1 MIASRYMGRAAIRI
15 PAVTDFLIIGAG
27 IAGLRAA
34 ITLAAAGRVLV
45 VTKESLGESNTQ
57 YAQGGI
63 AVAISGTEDVE
74 LHLEDTLAAGD
85 GLVDPIAARVL
96 VEEGPARVEEL
107 LSWDTHFDRY
117 TTGDH
122 AGELMLTREG
132 AHSRNRI
139 LHANGDATGREIGR
153 ALLAHAFATPGI
165 TLLPWTLLT
174 DLLTADGRV
183 CGARLLDENGEIR
196 RVQARS
202 VLLAS
207 GGAGQVYSDTTNP
220 AVATGD
226 GIAAALA
233 AGGELADMEFYQFH
247 PTALSLPGVSR
258 FLLSEALRGE
268 GAWLV
273 NAAGERFMHRYHPL
287 LELAPR
293 DVVARAITR
302 EGIGTQ
308 SGEVLPVFLDMRH
321 VTGIDLDARFPG
333 ISSFLHQHGLD
344 LARDLIPVRP
354 AAHYLMGGVRTDV
367 DGRTSLPSLYAAGE
381 VACTGVHGANR
392 LASNSLLEGLVF
404 GARAAE
410 SMRRESDVPI
420 TVAAVEA
427 PMPLSDA
434 SLPPVEEAIQWLQ
447 EQMWEHAGLLRDA
460 ELLRSIDLT
469 AAASYADAVPSAQWT
484 RREYEARS
492 LARVARAIVV
502 CALARE
508 ESRGAHYRN
517 DYPKRNDARFGTHSH
532 LAGDLVIF
540 GPLLPAGSQSDAL
553 PESPALR

>member
-1 MIASRYMGRAAIRI
+1 MERAVLSI

-34 ITLAAAGRVLV
+34 ITLAEAGRVLV
-45 VTKESLGESNTQ
+45 VTKEALGESNTQ

-63 AVAISGTEDVE
+63 AVAISGAEDVE
-74 LHLEDTLAAGD
+74 QHLEDTLAAGD

-107 LSWDTHFDRY
+107 LQWDTHFDRY
-117 TTGDH
+117 ASGEH

-153 ALLAHAFATPGI
+153 ALLAHAYATPGI

-174 DLLTADGRV
+174 DLLTAGGRV

-196 RVQARS
+196 TVQARS

-233 AGGELADMEFYQFH
+233 AGAELADMEFYQFH
-247 PTALSLPGVSR
+247 PTALSLAGVPR

-273 NAAGERFMHRYHPL
+273 NAAGERFMHHYHPL

-302 EGIGTQ
+302 EGIG
-308 SGEVLPVFLDMRH
+308 SRHVYLDMRR
-321 VTGIDLDARFPG
+321 VTDIDLDTRFPG
-333 ISSFLHQHGLD
+333 ISAFLHQHGLA
-344 LARDLIPVRP
+344 LGRDLIPVRP

-367 DGRTSLPSLYAAGE
+367 DGQTSLPGLFAAGE

-410 SMRRESDVPI
+410 RMRRESGVR
-420 TVAAVEA
+420 VATAETEFPA
-427 PMPLSDA
+427 QRGERT
-434 SLPPVEEAIQWLQ
+434 LPPVEVAIRQLQ
-447 EQMWEHAGLLRDA
+447 QQMWEHAGLLRDA
-460 ELLRSIDLT
+460 ELLKSIDLS
-469 AAASYADAVPSAQWT
+469 AATDYAEAVPSAQWT

-492 LARVARAIVV
+492 LARVARAIVL

-517 DYPKRNDARFGTHSH
+517 DFPKRDDARFGTHSH
-532 LAGDLVIF
+532 LAGDAVSF
-540 GPLLPAGSQSDAL
+540 GPLLPVQRQSDPQ